1 MILYYDFEDVVL
13 EAETEGGCIESL
25 TDGVKNILYP
35 RTTINIDGKEKKRG
49 GSHPCVPGRYEQGCQ
64 LLYSFIGRDR
74 GVQGFKDAFVL

>member
-35 RTTINIDGKEKKRG
+35 RTTINIDGKEKTRREPSLRAEFRG
-49 GSHPCVPGRYEQGCQ
+49 R
-64 LLYSFIGRDR
+64 
-74 GVQGFKDAFVL
+74 